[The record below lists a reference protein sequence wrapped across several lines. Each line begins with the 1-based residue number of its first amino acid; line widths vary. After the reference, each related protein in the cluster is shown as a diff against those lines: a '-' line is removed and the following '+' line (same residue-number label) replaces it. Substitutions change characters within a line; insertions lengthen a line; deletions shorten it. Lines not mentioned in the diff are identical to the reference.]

1 MEFLIELLFD
11 LALEGSIEITKSV
24 KVSKWIR
31 YPVIVLVVG
40 FFTAVLGLMF
50 LVSVM
55 FLKENVAGGIL
66 FLILTLFMTGS
77 CIYKIRKVYLEYKEN
92 KAKASENS

>member
-77 CIYKIRKVYLEYKEN
+77 CIYKIRKVEQV
-92 KAKASENS
+92 